1 MIPSVACCKL
11 PSPSFWIAK
20 RCSLLRKYAS
30 LTWKASILLFVDVQ
44 ETSLSSKSQHKK
56 GKRIN
61 REVGYG
67 LEIPAEYVIYG
78 NKKGIQWA
86 KRTLD
91 GVDAKVKKKF

>member
-1 MIPSVACCKL
+1 MFMIRSVACCKL

-20 RCSLLRKYAS
+20 RCTLLRKYAS
-30 LTWKASILLFVDVQ
+30 LTWKQ
-44 ETSLSSKSQHKK
+44 
-56 GKRIN
+56 
-61 REVGYG
+61 
-67 LEIPAEYVIYG
+67 G